1 MGLRT
6 ALLWAAVLAIGGC
19 TGAIEGDKTSAL
31 NRHLSGEGYLSLES
45 CGWIKAWQGL
55 SAVRA
60 KAVITIHQPG
70 GQAYVNTVDLTM
82 DLPGGT
88 LEAQGRTA
96 TGAWQGR
103 AGIDGKSTLSGEG
116 LPGEPARQQEIAQAL
131 TTILHR
137 LRGPVNL
144 LQGTER
150 LGSLVSGATVD
161 GVGVIRRPV
170 TQRGAVDVKA
180 YYFSKADHRLA
191 FLTTGGDAPG
201 QPGEVTV
208 YEYETLKSGLA
219 FPREIRLVRIGS
231 NVLLGKEVADLLLE
245 ATFSDVRL

>member
-6 ALLWAAVLAIGGC
+6 TLCLAAILAIGGC
-19 TGAIEGDKTSAL
+19 TGAIEGGKTSAA
-31 NRHLSGEGYLSLES
+31 NRALCGEGYGSLES

-70 GQAYVNTVDLTM
+70 GQACVNTVDLTM

-88 LEAQGRTA
+88 LEASAHTA
-96 TGAWQGR
+96 TGDWHGR
-103 AGIDGKSTLSGEG
+103 AGIDGKYTLSGEG

-144 LQGTER
+144 LQGAER
-150 LGSLVSGATVD
+150 LGSLISGTTVD

-170 TQRGAVDVKA
+170 MERGAVDVRA
-180 YYFSKADHRLA
+180 YYFSKADRRLA

-201 QPGEVTV
+201 QAGEVTV
-208 YEYETLKSGLA
+208 YEYQTLKSGLA
-219 FPREIRLVRIGS
+219 FPSEIRLVRIGS